1 MAITPKTQKAAKESR
16 APKEARRLL
25 TKKPSPEALNLSMMS
40 LIRKVHGMI
49 DHPDIEKHRHSQDQV
64 GALLGNAKDV
74 LIRPLEL
81 EGMEAEWVCVNRVHM
96 KKYVILYCHGGGYST
111 GSSVYARTLTTKLA
125 ASTSMDV
132 LCFDYRLAP
141 ENPYPAALE
150 DAVKVWDYLMLF
162 GYGARDIILAGD
174 SAGGNLALALT
185 LKLKEEK
192 RLLPRGLVLLSPWT
206 DLTSS
211 GKSHE
216 SRKEADPVLDE
227 EYLNR
232 MIHNYAPKEELAEPL
247 ISPLF
252 GDFSGFPPT
261 YIQVGDNE
269 ILLNDSVSLHKKM
282 IKENVSVKMDVYK
295 GMWHVFQMSPLQ
307 TSYEAMEKC
316 AEFIYDI
323 CR

>member
-1 MAITPKTQKAAKESR
+1 M
-16 APKEARRLL
+16 
-25 TKKPSPEALNLSMMS
+25 
-40 LIRKVHGMI
+40 
-49 DHPDIEKHRHSQDQV
+49 
-64 GALLGNAKDV
+64 
-74 LIRPLEL
+74 
-81 EGMEAEWVCVNRVHM
+81 
-96 KKYVILYCHGGGYST
+96 
-111 GSSVYARTLTTKLA
+111 
-125 ASTSMDV
+125 
-132 LCFDYRLAP
+132 
-141 ENPYPAALE
+141 
-150 DAVKVWDYLMLF
+150 KVWDYLMLF

-295 GMWHVFQMSPLQ
+295 GMWHVFQMSPLK